1 MLGEGKGREEKGKE
15 GRGRGKRFFLWII
28 FDLIF

>member
-15 GRGRGKRFFLWII
+15 GRGRGKRLFLWITSDPI
-28 FDLIF
+28 S